1 LGFTSVLTDHS
12 ESGEKSSHM
21 YGCDKLLQQRVTKTR
36 LQAVM
41 AKKWAIF
48 TRHSRWRFQAGRVL
62 IRL

>member
-1 LGFTSVLTDHS
+1 MKSLSFIFVLTDHS
-12 ESGEKSSHM
+12 GSGEKSSHM

-48 TRHSRWRFQAGRVL
+48 TVTAVGALRPVVC
-62 IRL
+62 